1 MIIRLFTVLQ
11 SCLKTREMPFQRPE
25 ISKFHGGACP
35 RTPLGARAYAALRL
49 APSALDHSTPATLPS
64 KILDPPLHYTE
75 REGNSKR
82 KEIDGP
88 SLQVF
93 PFAFS
98 LSLNLVFPEE
108 FIKYLIAFMII
119 LSDVTRSI
127 HLIVPLFFHFFPPVP
142 NESAVALQSQ

>member
-1 MIIRLFTVLQ
+1 MLQ
-11 SCLKTREMPFQRPE
+11 SCLKTRERPE
-25 ISKFHGGACP
+25 ISKFHGGGRGGRSA
-35 RTPLGARAYAALRL
+35 TVAFGARPYSGFLKGGWL
-49 APSALDHSTPATLPS
+49 VS
-64 KILDPPLHYTE
+64 DPPLHYTE
-75 REGNSKR
+75 REGKSKR